1 MSAKQGNAAPMDA
14 LSSPYSSY
22 FAYRPSDDPST
33 IILPGDHP
41 AQRESVVRPALAV
54 LYRVAIGP
62 SADRYVRRFLAFERK
77 GRGRPGWHWPSLLFP
92 GVWAF
97 YRKMWL
103 LGTAFA
109 LLPVAGALAFDA
121 LSPLFR
127 EADLAW
133 IVCAIA
139 AVWILP
145 GVLPALFADSLLY
158 GHVRHVVA
166 STEARARSVSDALQR
181 LATRSPTSMAA
192 AFLLGGGGILAM
204 LAVVVPPLH
213 DAYVDLG
220 IRTRVGQ
227 ALQSVQG
234 IEDEIEAEVR
244 RSLFPTLWC
253 CRAVLPHM
261 LQTGQGAIVNV
272 SSIATRGV
280 NRVPYGAA
288 KGGVNALTACLAFEL
303 GERGIRVNATAPGA
317 TEAPP
322 RRIPRNT
329 AEQGEQEKG
338 WYQQIYTQSLDSS
351 LMKRYGSLDEQA
363 HAILFLASEES
374 SYITGTVLPVGGGD
388 QG

>member
-1 MSAKQGNAAPMDA
+1 MGTMRAQQGNAARMDI

-22 FAYRPSDDPST
+22 FAYRPDEDEST

-77 GRGRPGWHWPSLLFP
+77 GHGRPGWHWPSLLFP

-103 LGTAFA
+103 LGAAFA
-109 LLPVAGALAFDA
+109 LLPVAGALAFSA
-121 LSPLFR
+121 LSPMFR
-127 EADLAW
+127 EADVAW

-192 AFLLGGGGILAM
+192 ACLLGGGGIVAM
-204 LAVVVPPLH
+204 LAVVVPPLQE
-213 DAYVDLG
+213 AYVDHG
-220 IRTRVGQ
+220 IRHRIEQ
-227 ALQSVQG
+227 ALESVHG
-234 IEDEIEAEVR
+234 LEDEIEADWYTAR
-244 RSLFPTLWC
+244 KLPQQTDHAGLRSHPGSTLIGDVHVHPANGRIKLTFGPGIPALDGKTILLAPSRDMDNRWRWLCFPVDLPQRWLPRD
-253 CRAVLPHM
+253 CR
-261 LQTGQGAIVNV
+261 
-272 SSIATRGV
+272 
-280 NRVPYGAA
+280 
-288 KGGVNALTACLAFEL
+288 
-303 GERGIRVNATAPGA
+303 
-317 TEAPP
+317 
-322 RRIPRNT
+322 
-329 AEQGEQEKG
+329 
-338 WYQQIYTQSLDSS
+338 
-351 LMKRYGSLDEQA
+351 
-363 HAILFLASEES
+363 
-374 SYITGTVLPVGGGD
+374 
-388 QG
+388 

>member
-1 MSAKQGNAAPMDA
+1 MSARQGNAASMDGPA
-14 LSSPYSSY
+14 SPYSSY
-22 FAYRPSDDPST
+22 FGYAPADDPST
-33 IILPGDHP
+33 ILLPGDHP

-62 SADRYVRRFLAFERK
+62 SADRYVKRFLAFERK

-166 STEARARSVSDALQR
+166 STEARAKSVSDALQR
-181 LATRSPTSMAA
+181 LATRSPTSMVAA
-192 AFLLGGGGILAM
+192 CLLGGGGIVGM

-213 DAYVDLG
+213 AAYVDLG
-220 IRTRVGQ
+220 IRARVGQ
-227 ALQSVQG
+227 ALQSVHKL
-234 IEDEIEAEVR
+234 EDEIEADWYTSR
-244 RSLFPTLWC
+244 MLPRQTDHPGL
-253 CRAVLPHM
+253 RAHE
-261 LQTGQGAIVNV
+261 
-272 SSIATRGV
+272 
-280 NRVPYGAA
+280 GAA
-288 KGGVNALTACLAFEL
+288 LIDDVHVHPATGRIKLAFGASVPAL
-303 GERGIRVNATAPGA
+303 DGKTILLAPSRDMDNRWRWLCF
-317 TEAPP
+317 PVDIPQRWLP
-322 RRIPRNT
+322 RECR
-329 AEQGEQEKG
+329 
-338 WYQQIYTQSLDSS
+338 
-351 LMKRYGSLDEQA
+351 
-363 HAILFLASEES
+363 
-374 SYITGTVLPVGGGD
+374 
-388 QG
+388 

>member
-109 LLPVAGALAFDA
+109 LLPVAGALAFNA

-181 LATRSPTSMAA
+181 LATRSPTSMVA

-234 IEDEIEAEVR
+234 IEDEIEAEWYTAR
-244 RSLFPTLWC
+244 M
-253 CRAVLPHM
+253 LPH
-261 LQTGQGAIVNV
+261 QTYHPALRAHQGADLIDDVHV
-272 SSIATRGV
+272 HPATGRIKLALGANIPALDGKTILLAPARDMD
-280 NRVPYGAA
+280 NRWRWLCIPVD
-288 KGGVNALTACLAFEL
+288 
-303 GERGIRVNATAPGA
+303 I
-317 TEAPP
+317 PP
-322 RRIPRNT
+322 RWLR
-329 AEQGEQEKG
+329 
-338 WYQQIYTQSLDSS
+338 
-351 LMKRYGSLDEQA
+351 
-363 HAILFLASEES
+363 SECR
-374 SYITGTVLPVGGGD
+374 LK
-388 QG
+388 